1 LFVDKPRIN
10 TETTPACYQTDLKK
24 SQIKNH
30 FKMPIQTLNPY
41 TNKVE
46 KTFEPATAQEIEA
59 VLQNAASTFDSWR
72 ATSFEERSALMH
84 KAGDELAGNTE
95 HYARL
100 ISLEMGKPLKQ
111 SRAEVQKCAK
121 VCHYYAHHAQE
132 FLKDELIPTGALRSF
147 ISFEPLGPV
156 LAIMPWNFPFWQVFR
171 FAAPALMAGNV
182 GLLKHASN
190 VPLCSLAIQ
199 EVFEK
204 AGFPSGCFQSL
215 LIDSKAVEHLIKE
228 ERVKAV
234 TLTGSEAAGAKVAS
248 VAGQEIKKTV
258 LELGGSDAFIVLADA
273 DLEAVAQKAAQA
285 RLINTGQS
293 CIAAK
298 RFIIEEPIAEAFLS
312 HFSKNL
318 QKLRTGNPL
327 EDEEIDYGPLARV
340 DLAQELTEQ
349 VERSLKAGAR
359 LYLKGG
365 QPDHD
370 QALFHPAILTDIKP
384 GNPAYEEEFFG
395 PVALVFV
402 AKDAEDAV
410 RIANDSPFGLGG
422 SIWTNDIQRG
432 QELARKV
439 EAGAVFVNAI
449 VASDPALP
457 FGGVKKSGYGRELSY
472 LGIREFVNQKT
483 IWVSEPQE

>member
-1 LFVDKPRIN
+1 
-10 TETTPACYQTDLKK
+10 
-24 SQIKNH
+24 
-30 FKMPIQTLNPY
+30 MQTLNPY

-46 KTFEPATAQEIEA
+46 KSFDSATPQEIEETLKRSDEA
-59 VLQNAASTFDSWR
+59 FQIWR
-72 ATSFEERSALMH
+72 TTSFMQRSTLMQR
-84 KAGDELAGNTE
+84 AGDELASNTDY
-95 HYARL
+95 YAKI
-100 ISLEMGKPLKQ
+100 ISLEMGKPLAQ
-111 SRAEVQKCAK
+111 SRGEINKCAL
-121 VCHYYAHHAQE
+121 VCHYYAQHAEE
-132 FLKDELIPTGALRSF
+132 FLQDEEIRTSAVRSF
-147 ISFEPLGPV
+147 ISFEPLGTV
-156 LAIMPWNFPFWQVFR
+156 LAVMPWNFPFWQVFR

-190 VPLCSLAIQ
+190 VPQCALAIQ
-199 EVFEK
+199 EVFDK
-204 AGFPSGCFQSL
+204 VGFPKGCFQSL
-215 LIDSKAVEHLIKE
+215 LIGSKEVEQLIKDD
-228 ERVKAV
+228 RIKAV

-248 VAGQEIKKTV
+248 VAGNEIKKTV

-273 DLEAVAQKAAQA
+273 DVEAVAQKAAAA

-298 RFIIEEPIAEAFLS
+298 RFILEKPIAEEFLVA
-312 HFSKNL
+312 FSKNL
-318 QKLRTGNPL
+318 QKKRTGNPL
-327 EDEEIDYGPLARV
+327 EDEDIDYGPLARV

-349 VERSLKAGAR
+349 VERSVAAGAH

-365 QPDHD
+365 QPDPD
-370 QALFHPAILTDIKP
+370 KALFHPAILTDIKP
-384 GNPAYEEEFFG
+384 GNPAYVEEFFG
-395 PVALVFV
+395 PVALVFI
-402 AKDAEDAV
+402 AEDAQDAV

-422 SIWTNDIQRG
+422 SVWTNDLKRG

-483 IWVSEPQE
+483 IWVSDPQE

>member
-1 LFVDKPRIN
+1 
-10 TETTPACYQTDLKK
+10 
-24 SQIKNH
+24 
-30 FKMPIQTLNPY
+30 MPIQTLNPY

-46 KTFEPATAQEIEA
+46 KSFDSATPQEIEETLKRSDEA
-59 VLQNAASTFDSWR
+59 FQIWR
-72 ATSFEERSALMH
+72 TTSFMQRSTLMQR
-84 KAGDELAGNTE
+84 AGDELASNTDY
-95 HYARL
+95 YAKI
-100 ISLEMGKPLKQ
+100 ISLEMGKPLAQ
-111 SRAEVQKCAK
+111 SRGEINKCAL
-121 VCHYYAHHAQE
+121 VCHYYAQHAEE
-132 FLKDELIPTGALRSF
+132 FLQDEEIRTSAVRSF
-147 ISFEPLGPV
+147 ISFEPLGTV
-156 LAIMPWNFPFWQVFR
+156 LAVMPWNFPFWQVFR

-190 VPLCSLAIQ
+190 VPQCALAIQ
-199 EVFEK
+199 EVFDK
-204 AGFPSGCFQSL
+204 VGFPKGCFQSL
-215 LIDSKAVEHLIKE
+215 LIGSKEVEQLIKDD
-228 ERVKAV
+228 RIKAV

-248 VAGQEIKKTV
+248 VAGNEIKKTV

-273 DLEAVAQKAAQA
+273 DVEAVAQKAAAA

-298 RFIIEEPIAEAFLS
+298 RFILEKPIAEEFLVA
-312 HFSKNL
+312 FSKNL
-318 QKLRTGNPL
+318 QKKRTGNPL
-327 EDEEIDYGPLARV
+327 EDEDIDYGPLARV

-349 VERSLKAGAR
+349 VERSVAAGAH

-365 QPDHD
+365 QPDPD
-370 QALFHPAILTDIKP
+370 KALFHPAILTDIKP
-384 GNPAYEEEFFG
+384 GNPAYVEEFFG
-395 PVALVFV
+395 PVALVFI
-402 AKDAEDAV
+402 AEDAQDAV

-422 SIWTNDIQRG
+422 SVWTNDLKRG

-483 IWVSEPQE
+483 IWVSDPQE

>member
-1 LFVDKPRIN
+1 
-10 TETTPACYQTDLKK
+10 
-24 SQIKNH
+24 
-30 FKMPIQTLNPY
+30 MPIQTLNPY
-41 TNKVE
+41 TNTVE
-46 KTFEPATAQEIEA
+46 KTFEPASAQEIETTLHHA
-59 VLQNAASTFDSWR
+59 DNAFRAWR
-72 ATSFEERSALMH
+72 TTSFAHRAALMQR
-84 KAGDELAGNTE
+84 AGDELAGNQD
-95 HYARL
+95 HYARI
-100 ISLEMGKPLKQ
+100 ISLEMGKPLNQ
-111 SRAEVQKCAK
+111 SRGEINKCAL
-121 VCHYYAHHAQE
+121 VCHYYAQHAEE
-132 FLKDELIPTGALRSF
+132 FLQDEDIQTSAVRSF
-147 ISFEPLGPV
+147 ISYEPMGTI
-156 LAIMPWNFPFWQVFR
+156 LAVMPWNFPFWQVFR

-190 VPLCSLAIQ
+190 VPQCALAIQ

-204 AGFPSGCFQSL
+204 AGFPKGCFQSL
-215 LIDSKAVEHLIKE
+215 LIGSREVEQLIKD

-234 TLTGSEAAGAKVAS
+234 TLTGSEGAGANVAS
-248 VAGQEIKKTV
+248 VAGAQIKKTV

-273 DLEAVAQKAAQA
+273 DVEAVAQKAASA

-298 RFIIEEPIAEAFLS
+298 RFILEKPIAEAFMAA
-312 HFSKNL
+312 FSKNM
-318 QKLRTGNPL
+318 QEKRTGNPL
-327 EDEEIDYGPLARV
+327 EDEDIDYGPLARV

-349 VERSLKAGAR
+349 VERSVAAGAK

-365 QPDHD
+365 QPDPD
-370 QALFHPAILTDIKP
+370 SALFHPAILTDIKP

-402 AKDAEDAV
+402 AEDAEDAV

-422 SIWTNDIQRG
+422 SIWTRDIQRG
-432 QELARKV
+432 QELARQV
-439 EAGAVFVNAI
+439 ESGAVFVNAI

-483 IWVSEPQE
+483 IWVSNPQE